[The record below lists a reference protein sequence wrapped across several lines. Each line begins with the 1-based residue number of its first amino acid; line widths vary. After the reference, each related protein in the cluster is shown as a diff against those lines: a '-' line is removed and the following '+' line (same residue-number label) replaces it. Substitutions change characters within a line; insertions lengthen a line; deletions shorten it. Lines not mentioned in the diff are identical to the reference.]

1 MQTEATL
8 RVSGRDIF
16 RRERWISSIRPALV
30 RILGHED
37 STKPEWVGTYKRVVA
52 KLWNLLS
59 EDEVA
64 QYEKMAEEENRGHAS
79 RENKIAFVSNPLSM
93 HAKP

>member
-93 HAKP
+93 HVKP

>member
-16 RRERWISSIRPALV
+16 RRERWISSIRPVLV

-52 KLWNLLS
+52 KLWTLLS

-93 HAKP
+93 HVKP